1 MWNRIFSVEQ
11 PLSSSRDP
19 CNRLVNALA
28 FSQKEAEKHH
38 WTTSP
43 ETLATPSCTSWPFV
57 CNSAITACGHVVSE
71 DVKTHGLWRVNLR
84 RN

>member
-11 PLSSSRDP
+11 PLSLSRDP

-43 ETLATPSCTSWPFV
+43 ETLATPPAPLGPLYV
-57 CNSAITACGHVVSE
+57 I
-71 DVKTHGLWRVNLR
+71 LP
-84 RN
+84 